1 MVGFAERAIQVL
13 LETARLLPHRE
24 PLLVEGARDL
34 LVLREAHLELHR
46 RRRRH
51 LRALGASD
59 GGGGLL
65 DRGLGIAMEGL
76 PDGGTAR
83 GSTVRAI

>member
-1 MVGFAERAIQVL
+1 MVGFAERAIQAL

-59 GGGGLL
+59 GGGLL